1 MAAAA
6 NAATSVSEYS
16 ACTETIL
23 CLLRQPVRRCNM
35 NETET
40 RRLMDLR
47 EGIMRYR
54 RLKEE
59 TSDPVAERFLRDIL
73 VDLEAEVALL
83 KSSNRD

>member
-1 MAAAA
+1 
-6 NAATSVSEYS
+6 
-16 ACTETIL
+16 
-23 CLLRQPVRRCNM
+23 M
-35 NETET
+35 NETES

-47 EGIMRYR
+47 EAIMRYR

-73 VDLEAEVALL
+73 VDLEAEMALL